1 MDVLVWSDDHGPQAA
16 WVIPQSA
23 DPDVPM
29 PEAAW
34 SPGAPKEAAS
44 AVVAAKGNQSWR
56 MWAAHLAANPA
67 LAGGAFSVSRLP
79 DTFLSLDAL
88 SALRLV
94 QYNAIAMAAGA

>member
-1 MDVLVWSDDHGPQAA
+1 
-16 WVIPQSA
+16 
-23 DPDVPM
+23 
-29 PEAAW
+29 
-34 SPGAPKEAAS
+34 
-44 AVVAAKGNQSWR
+44 

-94 QYNAIAMAAGA
+94 QYNAIAVAAGA

>member
-34 SPGAPKEAAS
+34 SAGAPQEAAS

-56 MWAAHLAANPA
+56 MWAAHLAANPVPF
-67 LAGGAFSVSRLP
+67 GGVFSVSRLP
-79 DTFLSLDAL
+79 DTFFVPDAL
-88 SALRLV
+88 AALRIV
-94 QYNAIAMAAGA
+94 QYNATAVAAGA

>member
-34 SPGAPKEAAS
+34 SSGAPQDADI
-44 AVVAAKGNQSWR
+44 VVRAKGNQSWR
-56 MWAAHLAANPA
+56 MWAAHLAANPT
-67 LAGGAFSVSRLP
+67 LAGGVFSVSRLP